1 MQPQLPWFL
10 TRNPVAAKLQWQ
22 QERLTGMKRKLLADR
37 IHLEHCLAK

>member
-22 QERLTGMKRKLLADR
+22 QTQYMKRKLLSDR